1 MMRPLTYL
9 PVIDFI
15 IFFISSSRDFHASPS
30 LLKTGPLLL
39 AAPLPTALAFDPFP
53 NFFTVPATSSPCEA
67 NLLTPVATL
76 EPWKASPIPSRA
88 DQRDWPA
95 PSQSPSQAQG
105 PAARCYAG
113 HGSASGGQ
121 ASPGPSGTRVRRCPL
136 LSPSFLANSRIST
149 MSVRPLRAST
159 VLASMPA
166 GISRLRARAVGDT
179 PRRAASPPLP
189 TRATS
194 PPMCSAMPAVHPRS
208 VPDQP
213 RPLLRPRGSQVRH
226 LLGLDASYI

>member
-1 MMRPLTYL
+1 MRALTYL

-76 EPWKASPIPSRA
+76 EPWKASPIPGRA

-113 HGSASGGQ
+113 HGSASGSGFSR
-121 ASPGPSGTRVRRCPL
+121 ALWYPGAPMSPAIPS
-136 LSPSFLANSRIST
+136 SLANSRIST
-149 MSVRPLRAST
+149 TSVRPLRAST

-166 GISRLRARAVGDT
+166 GISHLRARAVGDT
-179 PRRAASPPLP
+179 PRRAANPTLP

-194 PPMCSAMPAVHPRS
+194 SPMRATMPAVHPRS

-213 RPLLRPRGSQVRH
+213 RPLLCPRGPQVRH

>member
-1 MMRPLTYL
+1 M
-9 PVIDFI
+9 
-15 IFFISSSRDFHASPS
+15 
-30 LLKTGPLLL
+30 
-39 AAPLPTALAFDPFP
+39 
-53 NFFTVPATSSPCEA
+53 
-67 NLLTPVATL
+67 
-76 EPWKASPIPSRA
+76 EPWKASPMPGRA

-136 LSPSFLANSRIST
+136 LSPSSLANSRIST
-149 MSVRPLRAST
+149 TSVRPLRTST
-159 VLASMPA
+159 VLASMSA

-179 PRRAASPPLP
+179 PRWAANPTLP

-194 PPMCSAMPAVHPRS
+194 SPMRAATPAVHPRS

-226 LLGLDASYI
+226 LLGLDASYV

>member
-1 MMRPLTYL
+1 M
-9 PVIDFI
+9 V
-15 IFFISSSRDFHASPS
+15 
-30 LLKTGPLLL
+30 
-39 AAPLPTALAFDPFP
+39 
-53 NFFTVPATSSPCEA
+53 
-67 NLLTPVATL
+67 
-76 EPWKASPIPSRA
+76 PWKASPIPGRA

-179 PRRAASPPLP
+179 PRRAASPTLP

-194 PPMCSAMPAVHPRS
+194 LPMCSAMPAVHPRS